1 MKESV
6 INKLKQIVE
15 QYRSIAK
22 QLSDEGTQKNNTLM
36 IKLSARNLIGID
48 AFLLFDVLWVDKGLF
63 LMNCGWPGGCF
74 DVLCAVRG

>member
-22 QLSDEGTQKNNTLM
+22 QLSDEGTQKT
-36 IKLSARNLIGID
+36 IH
-48 AFLLFDVLWVDKGLF
+48 
-63 LMNCGWPGGCF
+63 
-74 DVLCAVRG
+74 